1 MAGFASLIVQH
12 FVKAV
17 ESSSVRLK
25 PFPHLVVDEILPG
38 DIFRSV
44 FDELPS
50 LSDLARAP
58 NAGVFGVAAYD
69 RRATLPVEELS
80 SPGGPSIWDDVG
92 SGLKSNEVEQTLVQV
107 FSPWIDGKI
116 GQSLGGPLRRQVRI
130 HRDLAGFRLNPHTD
144 APRIFITSFIYVRG
158 GILATLNR
166 GRLQPEE
173 LALTLAEAKD
183 LLQGLQQT
191 MVTRQIVEFSED
203 NIRCPSCRKPR
214 SRKGKHEIVYR
225 TLFGKLKLESPR
237 YYECRLSKR
246 AWKE

>member
-92 SGLKSNEVEQTLVQV
+92 SGLKSNESERGVHL
-107 FSPWIDGKI
+107 
-116 GQSLGGPLRRQVRI
+116 LLQVRTQVLNEDLQTTF
-130 HRDLAGFRLNPHTD
+130 HRWYPG
-144 APRIFITSFIYVRG
+144 
-158 GILATLNR
+158 
-166 GRLQPEE
+166 
-173 LALTLAEAKD
+173 
-183 LLQGLQQT
+183 
-191 MVTRQIVEFSED
+191 MQIRSGESEQ
-203 NIRCPSCRKPR
+203 RK
-214 SRKGKHEIVYR
+214 
-225 TLFGKLKLESPR
+225 
-237 YYECRLSKR
+237 
-246 AWKE
+246 AA